1 MITVLAKWLATVE
14 TNKTFWMPIAIQ
26 SRNAFVQDGIAA
38 SGTFGRKQGMV
49 AFFAIRLAIAFEE
62 ILCCQFLKIGRK
74 KDKKIIYKHF
84 NGFFF
89 TLVHF
94 KQMKCSRWNVFPPG
108 VVTTLSLI
116 SP

>member
-26 SRNAFVQDGIAA
+26 SRNTFVQDGIAA

-74 KDKKIIYKHF
+74 KDKKL
-84 NGFFF
+84 F
-89 TLVHF
+89 T
-94 KQMKCSRWNVFPPG
+94 N
-108 VVTTLSLI
+108 I
-116 SP
+116 